1 MAASITAL
9 LLSSYFAFVQAAP
22 PPASPALQF
31 VIADRALKSHAIVT
45 KNELTI
51 TGGAKEPYL
60 SSATVTDFEI
70 AGEVRFD
77 GEADAALLLYAW
89 EREIS
94 SAPPV
99 FPLRLANSSR
109 LGELSGAGAHATSD
123 PKVVASFL
131 ASSGDWQWIRVSCV
145 GRHVRAWV
153 AGGILAD
160 GTLPAPQYGRIGL
173 EVTKGSVSL
182 RNWQIVRS
190 NGPATRP
197 LEDDNA
203 DAPDA
208 EAKPPGLT
216 IPKLL
221 HEVKPQYTGNAM
233 RAKVQGNA
241 ELEAIVER
249 DGFVGPIRITK
260 SLNHEL
266 DIQAIRAVRQWSFT
280 PASIDGEP
288 VRCRV
293 KIVMT
298 FRLK

>member
-1 MAASITAL
+1 
-9 LLSSYFAFVQAAP
+9 
-22 PPASPALQF
+22 
-31 VIADRALKSHAIVT
+31 
-45 KNELTI
+45 
-51 TGGAKEPYL
+51 
-60 SSATVTDFEI
+60 
-70 AGEVRFD
+70 
-77 GEADAALLLYAW
+77 
-89 EREIS
+89 
-94 SAPPV
+94 
-99 FPLRLANSSR
+99 
-109 LGELSGAGAHATSD
+109 
-123 PKVVASFL
+123 VASFL

-241 ELEAIVER
+241 ELDAIVER

-280 PASIDGEP
+280 PASTDGEP